1 MDCFTLVGLF
11 VILYLFVYLLVLSI
25 ADCDF
30 GMVLAEKFGKKIGV
44 LRGKVIWITGASSG
58 IGASLAEVLAAN
70 GAKLV
75 ISARNAGNLSKVKQK
90 CIAAGLPATDVLIL
104 PMDVLEIQKH
114 EQYFQ
119 QVIAHYGQ
127 LDILVNNAG
136 RSQRALWED
145 IDIAVDKEIFK
156 LNVFS
161 VVSLARLAVRYFNEK
176 GGGHLVTMSSLAGVV
191 GAPYSGSYTATKH
204 AIMGYFDSL
213 RYERISQS
221 GGGQLAITLLCP
233 GPVFSNVLSE
243 SFTETA
249 GQKFMQHQDPTD
261 KRMTTE
267 RCAKLCAVAIANR
280 LDEAWMGLFPVVPL
294 CYVLRY
300 YPNIARRLI
309 QILNTNFFQKIRD
322 SKVTVPDKPKTS

>member
-1 MDCFTLVGLF
+1 MLCRDRLNNCTVSKH
-11 VILYLFVYLLVLSI
+11 ILYHTTPSHCQLNNRSNVGGDQAYR
-25 ADCDF
+25 
-30 GMVLAEKFGKKIGV
+30 GGEQGV

-204 AIMGYFDSL
+204 AIMVD
-213 RYERISQS
+213 
-221 GGGQLAITLLCP
+221 
-233 GPVFSNVLSE
+233 LSE
-243 SFTETA
+243 DYEWCSIMYNA
-249 GQKFMQHQDPTD
+249 LG
-261 KRMTTE
+261 
-267 RCAKLCAVAIANR
+267 
-280 LDEAWMGLFPVVPL
+280 
-294 CYVLRY
+294 
-300 YPNIARRLI
+300 
-309 QILNTNFFQKIRD
+309 
-322 SKVTVPDKPKTS
+322 